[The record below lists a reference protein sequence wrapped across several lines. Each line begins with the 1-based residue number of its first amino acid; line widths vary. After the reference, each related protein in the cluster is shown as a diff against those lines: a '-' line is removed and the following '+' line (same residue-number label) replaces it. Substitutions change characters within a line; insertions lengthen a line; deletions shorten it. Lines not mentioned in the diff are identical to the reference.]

1 MEKNIFSEIKSGY
14 DYLTKTEKKIA
25 DEIFSNPS
33 RFTNYSISELSDS
46 VKVSQGSINNF
57 AKKFCTSG
65 FSQLKLKIAAD
76 MSKYT
81 QQSCAEID
89 KKSAMKAIL
98 KNRIIK
104 TAEGFDCTLN
114 INSEANLKNACKL
127 ILGAKRVEI
136 YGIYQSGIVARD
148 LCYQL
153 IQLGVPASYM
163 EDTLMGAVAASMLN
177 SDSLVIALSSSGQTK
192 DILDAVELAKNGGA
206 KVLSITSNNFS
217 TLARESD
224 IVLLTS
230 GSSKTINNKNNE
242 IRLSQLLICDALC
255 SYVKDINEQN
265 NNKRNIK
272 LEKILSLHSIN
283 ND

>member
-14 DYLTKTEKKIA
+14 DYLTKTQKKIA
-25 DEIFSNPS
+25 DEIFDNPS
-33 RFTNYSISELSDS
+33 RFTKYSISELSDS
-46 VKVSQGSINNF
+46 AKVSQGSINNF

-81 QQSCAEID
+81 QQSRAEVG
-89 KKSAMKAIL
+89 KNSAMKAL
-98 KNRIIK
+98 LRNRINK
-104 TAEGFDCTLN
+104 TADGFECTLN
-114 INSEANLKNACKL
+114 INSEDNLKNACEL
-127 ILGAKRVEI
+127 IIGANRVEI

-153 IQLGVPASYM
+153 IQLGIPASYV
-163 EDTLMGAVAASMLN
+163 EDTLMGAVAASMLS

-192 DILDAVELAKNGGA
+192 DILDAVEIAKNGGA

-217 TLARESD
+217 KLAHESD
-224 IVLLTS
+224 VVLLTS

-255 SYVKDINEQN
+255 SYVKDIIEQN
-265 NNKRNIK
+265 SKNRNVK
-272 LEKILSLHSIN
+272 LEKILSLHSVN